1 MPLAWAQ
8 SPMGDDRWHQS
19 QALIRWKECAEI
31 TARPGQGWQEGVR
44 AAAGRP
50 GRAVEPSASR
60 QVGYSRVYRAGG
72 SQENTPRRVHEEDG
86 RFMQ

>member
-1 MPLAWAQ
+1 MPPAWAQ

-44 AAAGRP
+44 AAAGLVWEEVWP
-50 GRAVEPSASR
+50 GSATQPSASR
-60 QVGYSRVYRAGG
+60 QVGYSRVI
-72 SQENTPRRVHEEDG
+72 E
-86 RFMQ
+86 

>member
-50 GRAVEPSASR
+50 GRAV
-60 QVGYSRVYRAGG
+60 
-72 SQENTPRRVHEEDG
+72 
-86 RFMQ
+86 